1 MSDAIE
7 VEDLH
12 KAFGSLRVLDGV
24 SFHVPRGETMV
35 VLGRSG
41 TGKSVLLKTIIG
53 LLDPDRGSVRVFGR
67 CLHHLPEEARLK
79 ARHGMG
85 YVFQGGALFDS
96 LTVAENVGFQLNQ
109 DGMPADEV
117 RRRVADAL
125 TQVGLDHVI
134 DQMPSQLSGGMQ
146 KRVGVAR
153 AIVNRPELILY
164 DEPTSGLDP
173 LTTGTIN
180 RIIRDLQRSHGSSA
194 VVVTHDIASACFIA
208 DRMILLRDGRIAA
221 AGTPAEV
228 RASPD
233 PWVQAFMGV
242 PAGEVAPEREVHGG
256 ETTDSGI

>member
-12 KAFGSLRVLDGV
+12 KAFGALRVLDGV
-24 SFHVPRGETMV
+24 SFLLPRGQTLV

-53 LLDPDRGSVRVFGR
+53 LIDPDAGSVRVFGR
-67 CLHHLPEEARLK
+67 SLHHLGEDERLK
-79 ARHGMG
+79 ARHNIG

-96 LTVAENVGFQLNQ
+96 LTVAENVGFQLIQ
-109 DGMPADEV
+109 DGVPAAEV
-117 RRRVADAL
+117 RRKVLDAL
-125 TQVGLDHVI
+125 AQVGLDHVV
-134 DQMPSQLSGGMQ
+134 DHQPSELSGGMQ

-153 AIVNRPELILY
+153 AIVSRPELILY

-180 RIIRDLQRSHGSSA
+180 RIVRDLQRSHGSTA
-194 VVVTHDIASACFIA
+194 VVVTHDIASACFVA

-221 AGTPAEV
+221 QGTPSEV
-228 RASPD
+228 RASGD
-233 PWVQAFMGV
+233 PWVQAFVGTPTGAVGV
-242 PAGEVAPEREVHGG
+242 EREIHGG
-256 ETTDSGI
+256 ETTDSVV